1 MEQISEAEISMVLD
15 TFMYLDYH
23 QAAEGTSIRGILE
36 ELEKYPDY
44 QEGGCHFGE
53 YTIIKQAAEND
64 AVGELVIGCQS
75 VNMGY
80 DQGTAACTFSA
91 PDNSTVY
98 VVYRGTGD
106 GEWPDNGIG
115 MTKAVTTQQERAL
128 EYFEEVVETMGAG
141 EKQRLVITG
150 HSKGGNKAQF
160 VTMETQYSDRI
171 DACYSVDGQGFSHQ
185 AIKRWQNKYGKSGF
199 EKRTQKIQGIH
210 GENDYVNVLGNC
222 IIPQENIRYV
232 RTAVEKSNYAG
243 YHDIKYM
250 FAEWKADLGTG
261 TDTIVFRGRKN
272 PYTSGRGTLGNYA
285 AVLSA
290 WVMALPGETRDG
302 CAAVVMQIMESLQ
315 GTKTGLNGEKLTL
328 SDLSDFTF
336 LGIPVLAGSLF
347 GETGKGNF
355 LTAVMGKEG
364 FTGQLQ
370 GIVNMEIAPGALAD
384 GRYGLEQAAHR
395 VADLTGQIREAAGEI
410 PSYAKGG
417 MELYRKMRISA
428 ETLKKLEKKLE
439 QMAQIHAEI
448 EHNYQKWEEQAME
461 TAMAA
466 IAFSREIQ

>member
-1 MEQISEAEISMVLD
+1 MVLD
-15 TFMYLDYH
+15 TFMYLDYY

-53 YTIIKQAAEND
+53 YTIIKQAAQNN

-128 EYFEEVVETMGAG
+128 QYFEEVVETMGAG

-171 DACYSVDGQGFSHQ
+171 DTCYSVDGQGFSHK
-185 AIKRWQNKYGKSGF
+185 AVKRWQDKYGKSGY

-232 RTAVEKSNYAG
+232 RTAVEKDNYAG

-250 FAEWKADLGTG
+250 FAEWKLDSKTG
-261 TDTIVFRGRKN
+261 TDTIVFQGRKN
-272 PYTSGRGTLGNYA
+272 PYTSGRGALGNYA

-290 WVMALPGETRDG
+290 WVMALPGEARDG

-328 SDLSDFTF
+328 FDLADFTF
-336 LGIPVLAGSLF
+336 LGIPVVTNSLLWEE
-347 GETGKGNF
+347 GGRNF
-355 LTAVMGKEG
+355 LGAAAGKEN

-370 GIVNMEIAPGALAD
+370 GKINLEIVPGALME
-384 GRYGLEQAAHR
+384 GRSGLEEAAHKIGN
-395 VADLTGQIREAAGEI
+395 LTGQIREAAGEI

-428 ETLKKLEKKLE
+428 ETLEKLERKLK
-439 QMAQIHAEI
+439 QMVQIHAKI
-448 EHNYQKWEEQAME
+448 EQNYRKWEDQAME

-466 IAFSREIQ
+466 IAFSGEIQ